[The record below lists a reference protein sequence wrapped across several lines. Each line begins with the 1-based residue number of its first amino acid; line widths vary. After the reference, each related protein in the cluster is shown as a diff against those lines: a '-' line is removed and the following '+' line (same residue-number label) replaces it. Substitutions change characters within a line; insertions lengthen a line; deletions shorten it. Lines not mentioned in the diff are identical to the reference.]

1 LRANG
6 VTALASAGNNGSST
20 QMTSPACLSNVISVG
35 ATDNAD
41 NVWVDTNS
49 NASTDIFAPGVGV
62 LSSDLANGTIVAD
75 GTSMASP
82 HAAGCAALLIETGE
96 AVTPNQIE
104 ARLET
109 SAFQV
114 TDPGNN
120 LTFPRIDCSRA
131 VNVPPHCDANGPY
144 VAECGD
150 DLTLDGTGSSDPDGD
165 PLTFLW
171 EGPIIGATAVG
182 PMPTVVFPTPTGLK
196 SISLTV
202 DDGEDTAQCSA
213 QVIVQDTR
221 APLVI
226 PPATVTVECTAPEGT
241 PVALGSPVVTD
252 SRDPNPSIS
261 NDAPPLFPLG
271 DTTVTWTATDAD
283 GNQAI
288 NAQTVTVQ
296 DTTPPEVFCNSP
308 STIVPPDTAISFTAT
323 ATDQCEGTLIAEIT
337 GFDCFTFT
345 KRGKR
350 IDKTESCVV
359 SIDGDR
365 ITIDDSG
372 GVANNITWTVVATDA
387 SSNASAALCEVV
399 VANPGRGH

>member
-1 LRANG
+1 MSIGTNALYAGDCDNSTAFNMAGAAAINTLRANG
-6 VTALASAGNNGSST
+6 VTAFASAGNNGSST

-62 LSSDLANGTIVAD
+62 LSSDLANDTIVAD

-82 HAAGCAALLIETGE
+82 HAAGCAALLIETAE

-109 SAFQV
+109 STFQV

-120 LTFPRIDCSRA
+120 LTFPRIDCRPA
-131 VNVPPHCDANGPY
+131 ANDPPQCDANGPY

-150 DLTLDGTGSSDPDGD
+150 DLRLDGTGSADPDGD

-171 EGPIIGATAVG
+171 EGPIVGTTAVG
-182 PMPTVVFPTPTGLK
+182 PTPTVIFPPPTGLQ

-213 QVIVQDTR
+213 QVTIRDT
-221 APLVI
+221 I
-226 PPATVTVECTAPEGT
+226 
-241 PVALGSPVVTD
+241 
-252 SRDPNPSIS
+252 
-261 NDAPPLFPLG
+261 
-271 DTTVTWTATDAD
+271 
-283 GNQAI
+283 
-288 NAQTVTVQ
+288 
-296 DTTPPEVFCNSP
+296 PPEVFCNSP
-308 STIVPPDTAISFTAT
+308 STIVPPDAEISFTAT
-323 ATDQCEGTLIAEIT
+323 ATDQCDGALIAEIT
-337 GFDCFTFT
+337 GFDCFRFT
-345 KRGKR
+345 KKGKR
-350 IDKTESCVV
+350 VDKTESCVV

-365 ITIDDSG
+365 VTIYDSG
-372 GVANNITWTVVATDA
+372 GVANNITWTVAATDA
-387 SSNASAALCEVV
+387 SGNTSTALCEVV
-399 VANPGRGH
+399 VANPGRGR